1 MSALITAEQS
11 NQQAALSAQPMRL
24 IELAITQGADVDK
37 LERLMALQ
45 TQWEAKEARKSFLE
59 AMANFQSKCPDI
71 MKLKKGHNYLYAPLS
86 DIVAQIRNILSA
98 SGLSYRFEQSHENG
112 IEVTCIVSHIGG
124 HSEQTTMKAAPDTS
138 GSKNAI
144 QAVGS
149 AVQYLMRY
157 TLIGALGITTA
168 DHDMDGRLPQKE
180 SADPISMDSE
190 AYLQDYY
197 NGADD
202 ETKPKIMAWLKVD
215 AICNMSEANAQAAIR
230 AIKTKAN
237 K

>member
-1 MSALITAEQS
+1 MSELILAES
-11 NQQAALSAQPMRL
+11 KQAQVAQSAQPMRL

-45 TQWEAKEARKSFLE
+45 TQWEAKEARKAFLE

-86 DIVAQIRNILSA
+86 DIVAQIRDILSA

-112 IEVTCIVSHIGG
+112 IQVTCIVSHIGG
-124 HSEQTTMKAAPDTS
+124 HSEQTTMKAAPDAS

-168 DHDMDGRLPQKE
+168 DHDMDGRLPQKQE
-180 SADPISMDSE
+180 ANPISLESE
-190 AYLQDYY
+190 AYLTDYY
-197 NGADD
+197 NAMP
-202 ETKPKIMAWLKVD
+202 EENQPKFMAWLRVESIAQLTEESAQK
-215 AICNMSEANAQAAIR
+215 AIAAL
-230 AIKTKAN
+230 KA
-237 K
+237 KK

>member
-1 MSALITAEQS
+1 MSSNELITVEQK
-11 NQQAALSAQPMRL
+11 NQQVALAAQPMRL
-24 IELAITQGADVDK
+24 IELAIMQGADVDK

-59 AMANFQSKCPDI
+59 AMSNFQSKCPDI
-71 MKLKKGHNYLYAPLS
+71 MKLKRGHNYLYAPLS
-86 DIVAQIRNILSA
+86 DIVAQIRDILSS

-112 IEVTCIVSHIGG
+112 IEITCIVSHVGG
-124 HSEQTTMKAAPDTS
+124 HSEQTKMKAAPDTS

-168 DHDMDGRLPQKE
+168 DHDMDGRLPQKP
-180 SADPISMDSE
+180 SDPISLESE
-190 AYLQDYY
+190 SWLQDYY
-197 NGADD
+197 NAADD
-202 ETKPKIMAWLKVD
+202 AIKPQIMTWLKVQSFSQLTED
-215 AICNMSEANAQAAIR
+215 QAQKAIAAI
-230 AIKTKAN
+230 KA
-237 K
+237 KK